1 MKVSQRFHNDTYAPG
16 IATYGIDGKTGEQ
29 GESGNSVFFSEYTI
43 TDKSDFKQLVQ
54 KITSRKIPS
63 KLQDIVLD
71 RNYINGD
78 SFICNDGKVYML
90 KDVNQMIKDVD
101 NGDYLKTDDSNYFT
115 QIGIIDPSLCEPF
128 KTLQDKS
135 VRIDKLNI
143 VEDNNSINKDSDGLL
158 NIIRNGNNVIGDL
171 DFISM
176 QALCGSNPDVNLD
189 IKYDTTNKAYV
200 LSSKYPII
208 IDANLYVNQDNETK
222 QLSKY
227 SPVLTTKNDAITTF
241 IGTCKEISYEL
252 NSSIYSY
259 TKDDSSTLYYGAIH
273 YITLSDNVEDLDES
287 DNLERYYSDYIN
299 DGENENKVSLISV
312 HFQNKEYQDFQFYR
326 KSEKTYCFKQD
337 YGYVKLNDLINKIKY
352 TDLND
357 IQISLIYN
365 LEVYLRK
372 SNSALVGSKS

>member
-16 IATYGIDGKTGEQ
+16 IATYGIDGKTGDQ
-29 GESGNSVFFSEYTI
+29 GESGNSVFFSGYTI

-54 KITSRKIPS
+54 KITSRKVPS
-63 KLQDIVLD
+63 KLEDIVLD
-71 RNYINGD
+71 RKYINGD

-101 NGDYLKTDDSNYFT
+101 NGDYLKTDDSSYFT

-128 KTLQDKS
+128 KTLQNKS
-135 VRIDKLNI
+135 VRIGKLNI
-143 VEDNNSINKDSDGLL
+143 VEDNNSVNKESDGLL
-158 NIIRNGNNVIGDL
+158 NIIRNGNNVNGDL

-208 IDANLYVNQDNETK
+208 IDANLYVNQDTETK

-259 TKDDSSTLYYGAIH
+259 TKDDTSTLYYGAIH
-273 YITLSDNVEDLDES
+273 YITLSDKADNLDES

-299 DGENENKVSLISV
+299 DSENENKVSLISV

-337 YGYVKLNDLINKIKY
+337 YDYVKLNDLINKIKY

-372 SNSALVGSKS
+372 TKSTLVGSGS